1 MSKEMKKILTEP
13 LGELALRTIAMP
25 ANTNG
30 QGDVFGGW
38 LMSQMDL
45 AGGIACSNVTKAHFT
60 TVAVNSMRFWHPV
73 RVGSIISVFCRLKN
87 IGKTSMT
94 FLVNVWATDLF
105 TTNEQLFVTEA
116 EFVYVAINDQGIPN
130 AINEADRVRALSG
143 LAINEGQENSKH
155 RPD

>member
-1 MSKEMKKILTEP
+1 MTKEKLKILKEP

-73 RVGSIISVFCRLKN
+73 QVGSIISVFCKLKR
-87 IGKTSMT
+87 IGRTSMA

-116 EFVYVAINDQGIPN
+116 EFVYVAIDENGVPK
-130 AINEADRVRALSG
+130 AISEVDKAKAAVL
-143 LAINEGQENSKH
+143 
-155 RPD
+155 